1 MIIQG
6 AYVYYAAACLTFVLS
21 SLFCAVVRWCH
32 MCRPYNMRERYFY
45 PARRLI
51 SLIFLGFA
59 MQAVYI
65 FRLHSGDAWFFMRSF
80 FVLFLPVAGTFAF
93 RRYFFARPRCLWLF
107 VLLGG
112 VLPMAIVFVLWV
124 LAWAGGDVLG
134 SRMHIAATL
143 VAVYALGLFVL
154 MLYATWWLIRRIRRY
169 QYGEYSNEEDFPL
182 RFAVRVV
189 FCPVAF
195 IVVAWCFFFSGS
207 RVFCMWLHLV
217 MSVTNVAVL
226 IMILHPQRKGRVEQ
240 GEADGSCR
248 PEVLDDNGDIY
259 LQNEA
264 KVNVSDEVKDIIERK
279 INEVLHERKLYL
291 NPNLRLGDLANA
303 VGSNKRYVSLVLNER
318 FGSFY
323 TILNKMRVE
332 AAADYVREHPDATR
346 EEIASHCG
354 FSSARTYV
362 RNQSK
367 FLD

>member
-6 AYVYYAAACLTFVLS
+6 AYIYYAAACLAFVLS

-32 MCRPYNMRERYFY
+32 MCRPYNRRERYFY

-59 MQAVYI
+59 MQAVYL

-80 FVLFLPVAGTFAF
+80 LVLFLPVAGTFAF
-93 RRYFFARPRCLWLF
+93 KRYFFARPIRFRLF
-107 VLLGG
+107 AFFGG
-112 VLPMAIVFVLWV
+112 VLPMAIVFVLWM

-134 SRMHIAATL
+134 GSMHIAATL
-143 VAVYALGLFVL
+143 VAGYAIGLFVL
-154 MLYATWWLIRRIRRY
+154 MLYATLWLLRRIRRY

-189 FCPVAF
+189 FLPIAF
-195 IVVAWCFFFSGS
+195 IVVAWCFFISGS
-207 RVFCMWLHLV
+207 HIFCMWLHLV
-217 MSVTNVAVL
+217 MAVTNVAVL
-226 IMILHPQRKGRVEQ
+226 IIILHPQRKGSVGQ

-248 PEVLDDNGDIY
+248 PEALDDSGDIF
-259 LQNEA
+259 LEGDA
-264 KVNVSDEVKDIIERK
+264 KVNVSDEIKDTIERN
-279 INEVLHERKLYL
+279 INEALHERKLYL
-291 NPNLRLGDLANA
+291 DPNLRLGDLARA
-303 VGSNKRYVSLVLNER
+303 VGSNKKYVSVVLNER

-323 TILNKMRVE
+323 TVLNKMRVE
-332 AAADYVREHPDATR
+332 AAAAYVKEHPDATR
-346 EEIASHCG
+346 EEIAAHSG
-354 FSSARTYV
+354 FANVRTYV